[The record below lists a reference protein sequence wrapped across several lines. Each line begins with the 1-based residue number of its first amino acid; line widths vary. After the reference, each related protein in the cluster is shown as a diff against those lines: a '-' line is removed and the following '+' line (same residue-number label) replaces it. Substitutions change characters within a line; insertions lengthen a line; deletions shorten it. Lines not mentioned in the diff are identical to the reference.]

1 MSKHHTRR
9 RRKNRVRV
17 PRFSSDVIEMLIVVK
32 IGGSILKDVPSS
44 LVSDIKKVLSENQIV
59 LVHGGGKGVTTIA
72 SKLGKKQEFVVSP
85 NGFRS
90 RYTDK
95 ETMKIF
101 TMVMAG
107 KINKQ
112 IVSALQQHGI
122 PVVGLSGL
130 DGFLVRAKRK
140 KRLVIVDERERKRI
154 IDGGYTGK
162 VSQVNAP
169 LLRLL
174 LENGY
179 VPAIAPVAVSEE
191 YEPLN
196 VDADRT
202 AANIAGALKA
212 DKLILL
218 TDVEGLTL
226 DGELVPKLVISKVEE
241 ALPKIG
247 GGMITK
253 VYAAMEAIEQGVGE
267 VVISSGIRKMPISSS
282 LNHEGG
288 TVISLE

>member
-1 MSKHHTRR
+1 MS
-9 RRKNRVRV
+9 
-17 PRFSSDVIEMLIVVK
+17 RFSSGVIEMLIIVK
-32 IGGSILKDVPSS
+32 IGGSILKEVPSE
-44 LVSDIKKVLSENQIV
+44 LVSDMKEILQQNQIV
-59 LVHGGGKGVTTIA
+59 LVHGGGKGVTSVA
-72 SKLGKKQEFVVSP
+72 SKLGKEQQFVVSP
-85 NGFRS
+85 TGFRS

-112 IVSALQQHGI
+112 IVSALQRQEI
-122 PVVGLSGL
+122 PVIGLSGL
-130 DGFLVRAKRK
+130 DGYLVRAKRK
-140 KRLVIVDERERKRI
+140 KRLVIVDKRGRKRV

-162 VSQVNAP
+162 VIQVNAS

-179 VPAIAPVAVSEE
+179 VPAIAPVAVGEE

-202 AANIAGALKA
+202 AANVAGALKA

-226 DGELVPKLVISKVEE
+226 DGEVVPKLVVSEVEE

-253 VYAAMEAIEQGVGE
+253 VYAAMEAIEQGVCE
-267 VVISSGIRKMPISSS
+267 VVISSGVRKTPISSS
-282 LNHEGG
+282 LNHESG
-288 TVISLE
+288 TVISRE

>member
-1 MSKHHTRR
+1 
-9 RRKNRVRV
+9 
-17 PRFSSDVIEMLIVVK
+17 MLIVVK
-32 IGGSILKDVPSS
+32 VGGSILREVPVE
-44 LVSDIKKVLSENQIV
+44 LVSDIKNVLSENQLV
-59 LVHGGGKGVTTIA
+59 LVHGGGKGVTEIA
-72 SKLGKKQEFVVSP
+72 SKLGKEQKFVFSP
-85 NGFRS
+85 TGFRS

-95 ETMKIF
+95 ETMEIF

-107 KINKQ
+107 KINKKL
-112 IVSALQQHGI
+112 VSALQRQEI

-140 KRLVIVDERERKRI
+140 KRIVIVDERGRKRV

-162 VSQVNAP
+162 VSEVNAS
-169 LLRLL
+169 LLKLL

-179 VPAIAPVAVSEE
+179 VPLVSPVAVSEE
-191 YEPLN
+191 FEPLN

-212 DKLILL
+212 DKLVLL
-218 TDVEGLTL
+218 TDVEGLSL
-226 DGELVPKLVISKVEE
+226 DGELVPKLVVSEVEE

-267 VVISSGIRKMPISSS
+267 VVISSGVRKMPISSS
-282 LNHEGG
+282 LNREGG
-288 TVISLE
+288 TVISRE